1 MGKPMRFDVT
11 LRHPF
16 GALGAGI
23 RLRSDAAI
31 CAITGASGTGKT
43 TIANCIAGLRRP
55 AAGRIVVDG
64 QVLFDGEADIDL
76 PPHRRRAG
84 YVFQDGRLF
93 PHLSVAGNLAYG
105 ARLAR
110 GGDGW
115 IGQSEVVDLLGI
127 GHLLGR
133 RPATLSGGEVRRV
146 AIGRALLSA
155 PRFLLLDE
163 PTASLDGARVA
174 ALLQLVERIR
184 DTLPV
189 PILLISHAAA
199 EVERLA
205 GHVLHLVPPDQAP
218 VLDSRAAFA

>member
-1 MGKPMRFDVT
+1 MRFDIA

-23 RLRSDAAI
+23 RLQSDVSL
-31 CAITGASGTGKT
+31 CAIIGPSGTGKT
-43 TIANCIAGLRRP
+43 TIAHCVAGLLRP

-64 QVLFDGEADIDL
+64 QVLFDSEAGIDL
-76 PPHRRRAG
+76 AAHRRRAG
-84 YVFQDGRLF
+84 YVFQDARLF

-105 ARLAR
+105 ARLAP
-110 GGDGW
+110 GGAGW
-115 IGQSEVVDLLGI
+115 IGHGEVVDLLGI
-127 GHLLGR
+127 GHLLDR
-133 RPATLSGGEVRRV
+133 RPAGLSGGEIRRV

-174 ALLQLVERIR
+174 ALLDLIERIR

-205 GHVLHLVPPDQAP
+205 GHVLDLGPPPAAS
-218 VLDSRAAFA
+218 LDSRAPFA